1 MKEYW
6 VNVYENYI
14 IGDKHI
20 NRNSAIVASH
30 ITPIIYRIH
39 VKIKEPKPKYDIMVG
54 YKKIANDRHWMDN

>member
-6 VNVYENYI
+6 VNVYKNYI

-20 NRNSAIVASH
+20 NRNSAIVAIH

-39 VKIKEPKPKYDIMVG
+39 VKMKEPKPKYEPPFIGMKLSNGDWI
-54 YKKIANDRHWMDN
+54 

>member
-30 ITPIIYRIH
+30 ITSIIYRIH
-39 VKIKEPKPKYDIMVG
+39 IKMKEPVKPKYESPLHFDEIT
-54 YKKIANDRHWMDN
+54 KRTWI